1 MLQVLRTTWPL
12 HRRAGPPLHQLR
24 TRTLRHSYNPFFD
37 QTFVLDVRRSEL
49 KVSSYRM
56 LQWRSVCC
64 DNYSCLFIKT
74 HYFIKDFFYG
84 LFTKVCGP
92 SCAGIV
98 SSNPAEWHG
107 CLSLVCVV
115 CCQVEISATGRS
127 LIQRNPTECVCVSVT
142 GATVNLYTYNE

>member
-1 MLQVLRTTWPL
+1 VLQVLRTTWPL

-49 KVSSYRM
+49 KVRSYRM

-74 HYFIKDFFYG
+74 HYVFHSRFFMDYLRG
-84 LFTKVCGP
+84 FAVP
-92 SCAGIV
+92 RV